1 MTSFIPPE
9 QKPSRAINLALGE
22 AEVLAECTARNVIVS
37 AIEPLPDT
45 GTHLV
50 CRTIEGAD
58 EIRHRLKKHL
68 IEGKVKRFGFYR
80 QPSSW

>member
-1 MTSFIPPE
+1 M
-9 QKPSRAINLALGE
+9 SRAMNLSLTE
-22 AEVLAECTARNVIVS
+22 EEVLAECKNRNVIVS
-37 AIEPLPDT
+37 AIEPLPVT

>member
-1 MTSFIPPE
+1 M
-9 QKPSRAINLALGE
+9 NLALTE
-22 AEVLAECTARNVIVS
+22 AEVLAECKARNVIAS
-37 AIEPLPDT
+37 AIEPLPVT

>member
-1 MTSFIPPE
+1 M
-9 QKPSRAINLALGE
+9 SRAMNLDLDE
-22 AEVLAECTARNVIVS
+22 AAVLAECEARNVAVS
-37 AIEPLPDT
+37 AIEPLPGG

-50 CRTIEGAD
+50 CRVIEGAD

-68 IEGKVKRFGFYR
+68 IEGKLKRFAFYR